1 MNKKISSGKILGIIF
16 CIIAAAATIVLL
28 WANVYFS
35 GQMKLVDK
43 YYTALTRDD
52 FEGFKSCFLYPEV
65 YTEAY
70 FAELRE
76 HILILHDNENIHA
89 KTKFT
94 GRINPTKLH
103 AVYYDLTFYNNEES
117 RKINGLHIQMLPKNG
132 KWFITF
138 TSEMVL

>member
-1 MNKKISSGKILGIIF
+1 MKKMTAGKLLGIIF
-16 CIIAAAATIVLL
+16 CVLAAACTVVLL
-28 WANVYFS
+28 FVNIYFS

-52 FEGFKSCFLYPEV
+52 FEGFKACFLYPEV
-65 YTEAY
+65 CTEAY

-76 HILILHDNENIHA
+76 HILILQDNENIHA

-94 GRINPTKLH
+94 GRINPDKLH
-103 AVYYDLTFYNNEES
+103 AVYYDLTLYNNEES
-117 RKINGLHIQMLPKNG
+117 RKINGLTIQMLPKNG

-138 TSEMVL
+138 TPEM